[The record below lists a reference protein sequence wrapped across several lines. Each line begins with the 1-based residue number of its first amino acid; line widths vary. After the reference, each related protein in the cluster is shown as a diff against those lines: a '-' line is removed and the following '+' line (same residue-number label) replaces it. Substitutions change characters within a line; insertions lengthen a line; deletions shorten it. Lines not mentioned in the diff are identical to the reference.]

1 MLDYLESLGLG
12 PVLFRLG
19 VIVAMLKSLFADLW
33 EAIKVVAQV
42 LMEELYDSADR
53 SGWSPAFPG
62 P

>member
-19 VIVAMLKSLFADLW
+19 VIIAMLKSLFADLW

-42 LMEELYDSADR
+42 LIEDAYDSADGYR
-53 SGWSPAFPG
+53 WTTVSDSP
-62 P
+62 